1 MAIPLFSLVGIPPLS
16 GFWAKIFLI
25 QAGLETKD
33 FFLIGFI
40 VLGSF
45 LTLWVIARLWGEVFW
60 KNGVGL
66 PKKANGLY
74 FGQMAKIDQWMMV
87 FPIFFL
93 SVISLYIG
101 FSAENIIILSQKISS
116 ELMNPTGYI
125 EAVLGLKTVTP

>member
-1 MAIPLFSLVGIPPLS
+1 
-16 GFWAKIFLI
+16 
-25 QAGLETKD
+25 
-33 FFLIGFI
+33 
-40 VLGSF
+40 
-45 LTLWVIARLWGEVFW
+45 LWGEVFW